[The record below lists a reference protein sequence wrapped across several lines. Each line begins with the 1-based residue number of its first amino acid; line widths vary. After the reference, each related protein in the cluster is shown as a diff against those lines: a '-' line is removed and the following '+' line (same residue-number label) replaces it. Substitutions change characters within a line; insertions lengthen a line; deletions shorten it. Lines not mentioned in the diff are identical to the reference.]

1 MCFIEKIVISH
12 HSTPKGRH
20 NKPGRPKITH
30 FLERDKYD
38 GNGVDIAQ
46 EPTEPEPPKKR
57 GRPSEAVLEARKSH
71 INTTTTAPV
80 IESKKI
86 KQL

>member
-1 MCFIEKIVISH
+1 MVSQEPEQEP
-12 HSTPKGRH
+12 T
-20 NKPGRPKITH
+20 
-30 FLERDKYD
+30 E
-38 GNGVDIAQ
+38 Q

-71 INTTTTAPV
+71 INTTTTTPV